1 MDRAP
6 SGALTGAGMRLQS
19 PRIAPIADGDFSPE
33 QAAILA
39 SLAGPAS
46 GFNIFRTLART
57 PRALAAFLAW
67 GGYVMSEENSLTPRQ
82 REIVILRVGY
92 LCRSGYEFA
101 QHEQIGLMSGL
112 SAQEI
117 GRIKQGADAGWTPLE
132 AALIAVC
139 DDLVARHFVTDGT
152 WGELRA
158 HLAETA
164 CMDAVYTAG
173 QYVQVSM
180 FLNTFGVQLD
190 AGLKLDPD
198 LAA

>member
-1 MDRAP
+1 
-6 SGALTGAGMRLQS
+6 MRLKT
-19 PRIAPIADGDFSPE
+19 PRIAPLADGEFSPE
-33 QAAILA
+33 QAAVLA

-67 GGYVMSEENSLTPRQ
+67 GGYVMSEQSSLTPRQ

-101 QHEQIGLMSGL
+101 QHEQIGLLSGL
-112 SAQEI
+112 NAEEI
-117 GRIKQGADAGWTPLE
+117 GRIKSGAEAGWAPLE
-132 AALIAVC
+132 AALIMMC
-139 DDLVARHFVTDGT
+139 DDLVARHFVSDAT
-152 WGELRA
+152 WSQLRA
-158 HLAETA
+158 RLGETA

>member
-1 MDRAP
+1 
-6 SGALTGAGMRLQS
+6 MRLET
-19 PRIAPIADGDFSPE
+19 PRIPPLADADLVPE

-39 SLAGPAS
+39 TLGSPAS

-67 GGYVMSEENSLTPRQ
+67 GMYVMSDESSLTPRQ

-101 QHEQIGLMSGL
+101 QHVQIGLASGL
-112 SAQEI
+112 SAEDI
-117 GRIKQGADAGWTPLE
+117 GRIKQGPEAGWTSLDG
-132 AALIAVC
+132 ALIAMC
-139 DDLVARHFVTDGT
+139 DDLVAGHFVTDTT
-152 WGELRA
+152 WSRLRA
-158 HLAETA
+158 ELSEIA

-173 QYVQVSM
+173 QYTQVSM

-190 AGLKLDPD
+190 AGLKHDSD
-198 LAA
+198 LTA